1 MNVFERCAALVR
13 MRDEAVRPPPPSTLD
28 SPISFMSGDI
38 TRSNLL
44 PSSKEAELLHNLRAQ
59 KSTELALIDEKM
71 SRDQQTVASA
81 DAAIGKLEKSLTKA
95 REMLRVYEEHA
106 SQIKGTLRTLS
117 FSSTRTNVQSDAP
130 EPCKELSLLLGQEI
144 PEREKKLRTEIQE
157 IAVFCDRLKI
167 TITNLAEELRC
178 QNHTRAVALETIAA
192 RKNHRGE
199 IQALVEN
206 IQSCF
211 RPIKKIPSEVWAEVF
226 RLRVEDDDQL
236 FLASG
241 SEDRRSTAFTLSHV
255 CQPWRKVVHDT
266 PELWRVAHWR
276 AGKDGNVKADMI
288 TYMREKAQDQPFTV
302 VADQCQLYP
311 TSLPSTQDVLM
322 MSHALQ
328 EYTLHLFANDKD
340 EKLAPPSYQPIF
352 FSPFALVV
360 QVPGQEPLRSTF
372 VYRNLVNSYANVK
385 KLTLINIFPA
395 LAFSEPF
402 RQLTYLKVETAT
414 DARPYNL
421 SQLMVES
428 LEELHLSHVRPL
440 NLPFIGHAITLPNLR
455 KLGITPHDHELL
467 KQLRLPALT
476 HLCITYPHHGDGV
489 ETSPWLETLISAN
502 FTTGLT
508 HLVLDWSYAPLT
520 ITPSTE
526 PNTPSSITAATT
538 DMLTVLREIQPHAM
552 HLEQILFVNGVVS
565 GAELSRFLDQVL
577 EESAIIYKKVTLD
590 GCIGFTRAGCE
601 RLSQQVEKLRVVDNG
616 L

>member
-1 MNVFERCAALVR
+1 

-538 DMLTVLREIQPHAM
+538 DMLTDRKS
-552 HLEQILFVNGVVS
+552 VV
-565 GAELSRFLDQVL
+565 
-577 EESAIIYKKVTLD
+577 
-590 GCIGFTRAGCE
+590 
-601 RLSQQVEKLRVVDNG
+601 
-616 L
+616 